1 MANPLRQAAS
11 DRTAETGLRQRQKA
25 RRRARIIEAGR
36 KLFFQQG
43 YCATSMEAIAE
54 LAEVGIATVYN
65 YFGSKGRLLA
75 GILQPDLDTLHQ
87 QGAGILSKPPEDP
100 VSGILSLVDVY
111 WRFLKDWEKKDVLF
125 AAIGPGLSAEP
136 VLDELTTDAETKVK
150 QQLEDIISA
159 YQKRKIVRS
168 SIDVTDAAMIIFY
181 IFNQHFIEY
190 VTRDDADYKRMKRKM
205 DRQIRFIVTAIRR

>member
-1 MANPLRQAAS
+1 MPRALRQAAG
-11 DRTAETGLRQRQKA
+11 DKMAESSLRHRQKA

-36 KLFFQQG
+36 TLFFRQG
-43 YCATSMEAIAE
+43 YGATSMEAIAE

-75 GILQPDLDTLHQ
+75 DILRPDFDALHQ
-87 QGAGILSKPPEDP
+87 QGAGVLSQPPEDP
-100 VSGILSLVDVY
+100 VSGILSLVDIY
-111 WRFLKDWEKKDVLF
+111 WRFLKNWEKKDVLL

-150 QQLEDIISA
+150 QQLKDIIVA
-159 YQKRKIVRS
+159 YQKRKMVRS
-168 SIDVTDAAMIIFY
+168 SIDVTDAATIIFY

-190 VTRDDADYKRMKRKM
+190 VTQDGADYKRTKRKM
-205 DRQIRFIVTAIRR
+205 DRQIRFIVTAIQG